1 MRSGPERPLASC
13 DSADAASYHLK
24 NAGALSDNLD
34 EGVKL
39 LCVADEL
46 DDIELG
52 GDINDLT
59 AENVSEVHELGSDIR
74 GARTALDEHNLALD
88 IGAVSEVADLEDIHE
103 LVELLRDL
111 LDLAVVAVG
120 DNGDS
125 RESGILGR
133 CNGQGLDVVPALRE
147 ETYDA
152 AEGA

>member
-1 MRSGPERPLASC
+1 M
-13 DSADAASYHLK
+13 
-24 NAGALSDNLD
+24 
-34 EGVKL
+34 
-39 LCVADEL
+39 
-46 DDIELG
+46 
-52 GDINDLT
+52 
-59 AENVSEVHELGSDIR
+59 HELGSDIR